1 MSGRLCGSARGQLAP
16 WTEADEHSPPGDE
29 REFKEQVK
37 RRISNLRADER
48 KEINRRRNA
57 VAFVPTHVSTSLQAE
72 RGDDDVREEVAVIAA
87 AAATAGLECLKAD
100 DGGEKVYSSHA

>member
-1 MSGRLCGSARGQLAP
+1 M
-16 WTEADEHSPPGDE
+16 
-29 REFKEQVK
+29 K